1 MLDEYKRKML
11 SKSVNANKFKDKTR
25 NTIQTD
31 NNLLEKQT
39 QSMIFGK
46 EVTAT
51 TQDFWAGDYSTFYSF
66 KNGTNIA
73 SLRKTKD
80 KSEFVNSELADGGK
94 LEKNY
99 FPKFNSSGNF
109 FPPLSR
115 ETKYSYSYYRPPY
128 VFNTMLVENGIKD
141 NKMKI
146 LAEKR
151 SQEEIKQHL
160 DKFGAKR
167 AKYKEVMNNKYEL
180 KSVINMYVNS
190 NDFSSPMLEKYK
202 IKGNSPKINK
212 NMFHNMNFHQT
223 LSKPLSRIS
232 VGISSINIGGGLEDN
247 KKIDDYDKLLDEDEL
262 EEISSN
268 RAKVSERSEKKSPGK
283 VKPLSRSYSVKLF
296 SNNFKFGGM
305 VDKIRINEVKNIDR
319 NTKNIL
325 EHNKINKIKVKIK
338 LPKEKIQ
345 THMINSLQKKS
356 DKIPTDVIPKII
368 SNDSLFRNKRTFESL
383 CKVNLS
389 TKAQEKSFF
398 DNKSLYSISKDEE
411 ESSYHNFC
419 LSMYDFGNLQ
429 KINENTSNANKYFE
443 YNKLNRKNIKDSKL
457 HFNQLHKTFHLYKD
471 NFLNL
476 RRTMSDWKANEYLSL
491 VNEMKKNNKKDKKE
505 KEKDKDRD
513 RDRDRDIY
521 DRDNLYR
528 NNSYGFQNLRNRKQ
542 MSLLNAIINP
552 KDEFRYSQYFLPR
565 NGSMLLSRMEEPK
578 TKKKK

>member
-1 MLDEYKRKML
+1 
-11 SKSVNANKFKDKTR
+11 
-25 NTIQTD
+25 
-31 NNLLEKQT
+31 
-39 QSMIFGK
+39 
-46 EVTAT
+46 
-51 TQDFWAGDYSTFYSF
+51 
-66 KNGTNIA
+66 
-73 SLRKTKD
+73 
-80 KSEFVNSELADGGK
+80 
-94 LEKNY
+94 
-99 FPKFNSSGNF
+99 
-109 FPPLSR
+109 
-115 ETKYSYSYYRPPY
+115 
-128 VFNTMLVENGIKD
+128 
-141 NKMKI
+141 
-146 LAEKR
+146 
-151 SQEEIKQHL
+151 
-160 DKFGAKR
+160 
-167 AKYKEVMNNKYEL
+167 
-180 KSVINMYVNS
+180 
-190 NDFSSPMLEKYK
+190 
-202 IKGNSPKINK
+202 
-212 NMFHNMNFHQT
+212 
-223 LSKPLSRIS
+223 
-232 VGISSINIGGGLEDN
+232 
-247 KKIDDYDKLLDEDEL
+247 
-262 EEISSN
+262 
-268 RAKVSERSEKKSPGK
+268 
-283 VKPLSRSYSVKLF
+283 
-296 SNNFKFGGM
+296 
-305 VDKIRINEVKNIDR
+305 
-319 NTKNIL
+319 
-325 EHNKINKIKVKIK
+325 
-338 LPKEKIQ
+338 
-345 THMINSLQKKS
+345 MINSLQKKS